1 MAMELLR
8 DRMRMPLHPL
18 SGFRCRTYN
27 DSIGATPGSLHT
39 LAMAVDIATP
49 PELTDREFMTIAE
62 TISEFAM
69 GGIGIY
75 EGYLHLDIRTDGP
88 ARWVVIE

>member
-1 MAMELLR
+1 
-8 DRMRMPLHPL
+8 
-18 SGFRCRTYN
+18 
-27 DSIGATPGSLHT
+27 
-39 LAMAVDIATP
+39 MAVDIATP